1 MLGRIKEVKRVDYQV
16 NLGFYEGPLDLLFH
30 LVKKHKLEV
39 NQISLSEVTEQY
51 LTYIKEM
58 QERDL
63 DFAGEFLVMAAQLM
77 ELKSKTLL
85 PSIDEQSVEADT
97 PHELVTRLLEYKK
110 FKELASLLRGREEVG
125 ERYFFRDNQRVI
137 EQIITDLPDFNPL
150 ENVTLEKF
158 RLAFTQAL
166 EDATLREA
174 SQETEKPDRV
184 REFKVQEF
192 SITDKMDEV
201 TAIIDQSNVGIGF
214 SKLFSPNDSRL
225 EVVVTF
231 LALLELMKLKK
242 IIATQSGAFDE
253 IMISSRGEI

>member
-1 MLGRIKEVKRVDYQV
+1 MDYQV

-30 LVKKHKLEV
+30 LVKKQKLEV

-51 LTYIKEM
+51 LAYIKQM

-85 PSIDEQSVEADT
+85 PSKKEQSVGAEP

-110 FKELASLLRGREEVG
+110 FKELAGLLRGREEVG
-125 ERYFFRDNQRVI
+125 QRYYYRDNQQLI

-150 ENVTLEKF
+150 EDVTLENF
-158 RLAFTQAL
+158 RQAFANAL
-166 EDATLREA
+166 KEAELRDV
-174 SQETEKPDRV
+174 SRETESV
-184 REFKVQEF
+184 EQLREFKVQEF
-192 SITDKMDEV
+192 NIIDKMVEV
-201 TAIIDQSNVGIGF
+201 KSIIDQSPEGVGF
-214 SKLFSPNDSRL
+214 STLFSPNNSRL

-231 LALLELMKLKK
+231 LALLELIKLKK
-242 IIATQSGAFDE
+242 IITTQSGAFDE
-253 IMISSRGEI
+253 ITISSRGEING